1 MPDTVNEK
9 QQPAVVDKRS
19 MPPGVVKKALQSW
32 VIIGLIV
39 LMMLV
44 MWLSGG
50 NKTKNTPPQGPPS
63 TETKPANAS
72 TSTDDYARH
81 LEETQRQQQQ
91 QNLAA
96 AAGRGANVTNTNGS
110 SSPSAYNSQ
119 SGAGAEPAPTPD
131 PVADDLKK
139 RTYTSLYSSSVALS
153 YRQSD
158 NHPANAL
165 PPQPTL
171 EQLAAAIP
179 GLPIPS
185 GTEPTANS
193 PLLPPAQSSS
203 NAPGQTGPAHKA
215 IPANANLATGK
226 DYTVFEGTL
235 FETVLVNRLD
245 GDFSGPVMA
254 MVTTDVYSHDRQ
266 HLLISAGSKL
276 LGESKQVDSF
286 GQRRLAV
293 FFHRL
298 IMPDGFSLDLD
309 RFQGLSQVGE
319 TGLKDKVNNHYF
331 QIFGASLAVGA
342 VGGLAQLGTN
352 SGAAGVPQSSL
363 DTYRQGV
370 AASVSQSSLHILD
383 QFLNVL
389 PTITIREG
397 HRVKVYITQDLLV
410 PDYAQHAMP
419 SNL

>member
-9 QQPAVVDKRS
+9 QQPAVVDNRS

-50 NKTKNTPPQGPPS
+50 SKAKNAPPQGPPGN
-63 TETKPANAS
+63 ETKPANTS

-91 QNLAA
+91 NLTA
-96 AAGRGANVTNTNGS
+96 AAGSGANVTNTNGS
-110 SSPSAYNSQ
+110 NSPGAYNSE
-119 SGAGAEPAPTPD
+119 SGAGAQPAPTPD

-153 YRQSD
+153 YRQPD
-158 NHPANAL
+158 NHPANIIPL
-165 PPQPTL
+165 QPTL

-185 GTEPTANS
+185 GTEPAANS
-193 PLLPPAQSSS
+193 PLLPPHPQAQPRPS
-203 NAPGQTGPAHKA
+203 PKA
-215 IPANANLATGK
+215 VPANANLATGK

-235 FETVLVNRLD
+235 FETVLVNRMD

-266 HLLISAGSKL
+266 HLLIPAGSKL
-276 LGESKQVDSF
+276 FGESKQVDSF

-331 QIFGASLAVGA
+331 QIFGASLAVDA

-370 AASVSQSSLHILD
+370 GASVSQSSLHILD
-383 QFLNVL
+383 RFLNVL

-397 HRVKVYITQDLLV
+397 HRIKVYITQDLLV

-419 SNL
+419 PNL

>member
-1 MPDTVNEK
+1 MPDTVNER

-19 MPPGVVKKALQSW
+19 MPPGVVKKALQAW
-32 VIIGLIV
+32 VIIALIV

-50 NKTKNTPPQGPPS
+50 SKTKNATPQSPPS
-63 TETKPANAS
+63 AETKSANAS

-91 QNLAA
+91 NLTA
-96 AAGRGANVTNTNGS
+96 AAGSGANVTNTSES
-110 SSPSAYNSQ
+110 SSPGAYNSQ
-119 SGAGAEPAPTPD
+119 LGAGAQPAPTPD

-158 NHPANAL
+158 NHPANAV

-179 GLPIPS
+179 GLPVAS
-185 GTEPTANS
+185 GMEPAANS
-193 PLLPPAQSSS
+193 PLLPPNPQ
-203 NAPGQTGPAHKA
+203 PEGRPTPKA
-215 IPANANLATGK
+215 LPANANLATGK
-226 DYTVFEGTL
+226 DYTVFEGAL

-266 HLLISAGSKL
+266 HLLIPAGSKL

-352 SGAAGVPQSSL
+352 SSAAGVPQSSL
-363 DTYRQGV
+363 DTYRQGI
-370 AASVSQSSLHILD
+370 AASTSQSSLHILD
-383 QFLNVL
+383 RFLNVL

-397 HRVKVYITQDLLV
+397 HRVKVYITQDILV
-410 PDYAQHAMP
+410 PDYAQHTMP

>member
-1 MPDTVNEK
+1 MPDTNDEK
-9 QQPAVVDKRS
+9 QQPELTDKRTS
-19 MPPGVVKKALQSW
+19 PPGVVKKALQSW
-32 VIIGLIV
+32 VLIGLIV

-44 MWLSGG
+44 MWLSGA
-50 NKTKNTPPQGPPS
+50 NKGKTAPLQNPPA
-63 TETKPANAS
+63 TEPKPAVNTLSA
-72 TSTDDYARH
+72 DEYIRH
-81 LEETQRQQQQ
+81 LQETQRQQQQ
-91 QNLAA
+91 NLTAA
-96 AAGRGANVTNTNGS
+96 PQGGANPAGGNYSAGDS
-110 SSPSAYNSQ
+110 SSA
-119 SGAGAEPAPTPD
+119 SGAGTPPATPTD

-153 YRQSD
+153 YRQQENRS
-158 NHPANAL
+158 PATAL

-179 GLPIPS
+179 GLPIAPGLES
-185 GTEPTANS
+185 AANS
-193 PLLPPAQSSS
+193 PPALPNTQAQPRPTPR
-203 NAPGQTGPAHKA
+203 AA
-215 IPANANLATGK
+215 PANANLANGK

-235 FETVLVNRLD
+235 FETALVNRLD

-254 MVTTDVYSHDRQ
+254 MVTTDVYSHDRR
-266 HLLISAGSKL
+266 HLLIPAGSKL
-276 LGESKQVDSF
+276 LGETKQVDSF

-319 TGLKDKVNNHYF
+319 TGLKDKVNNHYW
-331 QIFGASLAVGA
+331 QIFGASIAVGA
-342 VGGLAQLGTN
+342 IGGLAELGTN
-352 SGAAGVPQSSL
+352 SAATVQPSAA
-363 DTYRQGV
+363 DAYRQSFG
-370 AASVSQSSLHILD
+370 ASLSQSSLHILD
-383 QFLNVL
+383 RFLNVL
-389 PTITIREG
+389 PTITIRPG